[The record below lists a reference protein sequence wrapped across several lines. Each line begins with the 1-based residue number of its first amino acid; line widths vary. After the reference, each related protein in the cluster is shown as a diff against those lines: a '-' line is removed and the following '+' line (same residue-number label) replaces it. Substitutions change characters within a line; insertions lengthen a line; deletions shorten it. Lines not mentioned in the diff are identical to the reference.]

1 MNKTKNL
8 ITIPLIN
15 IWYVVVTL
23 IFILMRLTNIID
35 WSPLWLLSPLWIPWV
50 LSLCLLV
57 LPYLLMAIGWCIFKT
72 YDLVTMLY
80 NKTCNLVTMLYNKYV
95 HKFVIKCYSKIK
107 LFVIKYYNKI
117 KLFIGKI
124 KK

>member
-15 IWYVVVTL
+15 IWYVIVTL
-23 IFILMRLTNIID
+23 IFILMRLTNIVD
-35 WSPLWLLSPLWIPWV
+35 WSPLWLLSPLWIPWA

-57 LPYLLMAIGWCIFKT
+57 LPYLLMIIGWCIFKT
-72 YDLVTMLY
+72 YDLL
-80 NKTCNLVTMLYNKYV
+80 TMLYNKYV
-95 HKFVIKCYSKIK
+95 HKFVIKYYSKIK
-107 LFVIKYYNKI
+107 LFVIKCYSKI